1 MKQKMNV
8 LFSQDTRGSLNN
20 YTREEAVMQHPC
32 GYTIKI
38 YGDKVHWMAFQDN
51 YVLTVVGPKM
61 FWKKQSTGQA
71 TFKNGKLYGDLSLF
85 RDNLLKVFQLDW
97 ILKERWTLNL
107 LGFKKDLWK
116 DVFTGRITN
125 PEKLCKTISKRYF
138 KGAYSYKSL
147 RGVALVSLPVSL
159 WDIYYHTVNPEEGL
173 KVFLHNHNSRWR
185 PLEDVLRYCKILNT
199 KMDPRWSDKRLS
211 QEHQRQIEQVNALKM
226 ESISPEYIADEFH
239 SGGLSLILNERECF
253 LEGCSMHN
261 CVHTC
266 YWKKIK
272 RGDYLIAKGMV
283 NGEYVNLGITV
294 NVNDLYL
301 DQVHTIYNGSVI
313 SDTRTTCF
321 EWIDN
326 NKEALME
333 IVYKIRQSRS
343 SIERREEFE
352 TIPF

>member
-8 LFSQDTRGSLNN
+8 LYSRDTRKPLSD

-38 YGDKVHWMAFQDN
+38 YGDKNHWMAFQDN
-51 YVLTVVGPKM
+51 YILTVVGPKM
-61 FWKKQSTGQA
+61 FWKKQSTTQA
-71 TFKNGKLYGDLSLF
+71 TFKDGKLYGSLEPF
-85 RDNLLKVFQLDW
+85 RGELLQALHLDW
-97 ILKERWTLNL
+97 ILQEKWTLKL
-107 LGFKKDLWK
+107 LGSKKDLWK
-116 DVFTGRITN
+116 DVFAGRITN

-138 KGAYSYKSL
+138 KGAYSYKTL
-147 RGVALVSLPVSL
+147 KDVALIGLSASL

-173 KVFLHNHNSRWR
+173 KVFLSNRSNSWR

-199 KMDPRWSDKRLS
+199 KMDPRWSEKRLH

-226 ESISPEYIADEFH
+226 ESISPEYIADDFR

-283 NGEYVNLGITV
+283 NGEYVDLGITV
-294 NVNDLYL
+294 NVDDLRM
-301 DQVHTIYNGSVI
+301 DQVHTIYNGNVI
-313 SDTRTTCF
+313 SDTRTACY
-321 EWIDN
+321 EWIEN
-326 NKEALME
+326 NKEALMD

-343 SIERREEFE
+343 PIEQKNDFE
-352 TIPF
+352 VIPF